1 MCSKLTGCS
10 MPTAAPMSDGAP
22 ARGPHGWL
30 VVDKPRGITSAAA
43 VARIKSVC
51 GRGAKVGHA
60 GTLDPMATGVLPVAI
75 GEATKTVSFM
85 MDALK
90 RYRFGVRWGEQRDT
104 DDAEG
109 TVIET
114 SESRPSREAVA
125 NALSAFIG
133 RIEQVPPAYSAL
145 KVGGERAY
153 ALARQ
158 GRAPELAPRTVHIE
172 SLTLIE
178 AGDEG
183 AAFAVECG
191 KGTYV
196 RALARDIARALGT
209 VGYVSW
215 LHRAAVGPFSDD
227 DANPL
232 DKLVAL
238 GHSPGPRRK
247 PATGRCSAGRHPGS
261 ATDRTRG
268 RSSAP
273 RPARARARRR
283 TRKGPRR
290 CRVTTRGVG
299 RSRRGPGPPVA
310 GLQHVTSGV
319 TRCRSPRRGRPS

>member
-1 MCSKLTGCS
+1 MR
-10 MPTAAPMSDGAP
+10 AATPMSDGAST
-22 ARGPHGWL
+22 RGPHGWL

-43 VARIKSVC
+43 VARIKSLV
-51 GRGAKVGHA
+51 GRGVKVGHA
-60 GTLDPMATGVLPVAI
+60 GTLDPMATGVLPVAV

-85 MDALK
+85 MDAPK
-90 RYRFGVRWGEQRDT
+90 RYRFGVRWGEKRDT

-109 TVIET
+109 TVVET
-114 SESRPSREAVA
+114 SANRPSREAIA
-125 NALSAFIG
+125 SSLPAFLG

-158 GRAPELAPRTVHIE
+158 GKAPRLEPRTVRIE

-178 AGDEG
+178 AADDG

-196 RALARDIARALGT
+196 RALARDIARAVGT

-215 LHRAAVGPFSDD
+215 LHRAAVGPFTED

-238 GHSPGPRRK
+238 GHSLALAECLLPVDAVLAAIPALPLTAREADRLRPGQPV
-247 PATGRCSAGRHPGS
+247 PAPGAAPGRVRAVAGSRLVALAEVGAGR
-261 ATDRTRG
+261 A
-268 RSSAP
+268 
-273 RPARARARRR
+273 RPL
-283 TRKGPRR
+283 
-290 CRVTTRGVG
+290 RVFNM
-299 RSRRGPGPPVA
+299 
-310 GLQHVTSGV
+310 
-319 TRCRSPRRGRPS
+319 

>member
-1 MCSKLTGCS
+1 
-10 MPTAAPMSDGAP
+10 MSDGAP

-43 VARIKSVC
+43 VARIKSLV

-85 MDALK
+85 MDAPK

-114 SESRPSREAVA
+114 SASRPVQGGHHKRASGLRRPHRAGA
-125 NALSAFIG
+125 A
-133 RIEQVPPAYSAL
+133 RILAAL

-172 SLTLIE
+172 SLRLTE
-178 AGDEG
+178 AGDDE

-215 LHRAAVGPFSDD
+215 LHRAAVGPFTDD

-238 GHSPGPRRK
+238 GHSPDLAESLLPVDAVLADI
-247 PATGRCSAGRHPGS
+247 PALPLTAREADRLRHGQPVPAPGAEPGRVRAVAGSRLVALAEVGAGR
-261 ATDRTRG
+261 A
-268 RSSAP
+268 
-273 RPARARARRR
+273 RPL
-283 TRKGPRR
+283 
-290 CRVTTRGVG
+290 RVFNM
-299 RSRRGPGPPVA
+299 
-310 GLQHVTSGV
+310 
-319 TRCRSPRRGRPS
+319 

>member
-1 MCSKLTGCS
+1 MR
-10 MPTAAPMSDGAP
+10 TAAPMSEGAP

-30 VVDKPRGITSAAA
+30 VVDKPRGTTSAAA
-43 VARIKSVC
+43 VARIKSLV

-85 MDALK
+85 MDAPK

-109 TVIET
+109 AVVET
-114 SESRPSREAVA
+114 SESRPSREAIA
-125 NALSAFIG
+125 NALPAFIG

-172 SLTLIE
+172 SLTLKE
-178 AGDEG
+178 AGDDG

-215 LHRAAVGPFSDD
+215 LHRAAVGPFTDD

-238 GHSPGPRRK
+238 GHSPDLAESLLPVDAVLADI
-247 PATGRCSAGRHPGS
+247 PALPLTAREADRLRHGQPVPAPGAEPGRVRAVAGSRLVALAEVGAGR
-261 ATDRTRG
+261 A
-268 RSSAP
+268 
-273 RPARARARRR
+273 RPL
-283 TRKGPRR
+283 
-290 CRVTTRGVG
+290 RVFNM
-299 RSRRGPGPPVA
+299 
-310 GLQHVTSGV
+310 
-319 TRCRSPRRGRPS
+319 

>member
-1 MCSKLTGCS
+1 
-10 MPTAAPMSDGAP
+10 MSDGAA

-30 VVDKPRGITSAAA
+30 VVDKPGGISSAAA
-43 VARIKSVC
+43 VARIKSLV

-60 GTLDPMATGVLPVAI
+60 GTLDPMATGVLPVAV

-85 MDALK
+85 MDAPK

-114 SESRPSREAVA
+114 SESRPAESAVA
-125 NALSAFIG
+125 RVLPSFVG
-133 RIEQVPPAYSAL
+133 RIEQEPPAFSAL

-158 GRAPELAPRTVHIE
+158 GRAPRLEPRTVHIE

-178 AGDEG
+178 ADDDG

-196 RALARDIARALGT
+196 RALARDIARAAGT
-209 VGYVSW
+209 VGHVSW
-215 LHRAAVGPFSDD
+215 LHRAAVGPFTED

-232 DKLVAL
+232 DNLVAL
-238 GHSPGPRRK
+238 GHSLALAESLRPVDAVLADIPALPLTAREADRLRHGQPVPAPGAAP
-247 PATGRCSAGRHPGS
+247 GRVRAVAGSRLVALAEVGAGR
-261 ATDRTRG
+261 A
-268 RSSAP
+268 
-273 RPARARARRR
+273 RPL
-283 TRKGPRR
+283 
-290 CRVTTRGVG
+290 RVFNM
-299 RSRRGPGPPVA
+299 
-310 GLQHVTSGV
+310 
-319 TRCRSPRRGRPS
+319 

>member
-1 MCSKLTGCS
+1 MNERV
-10 MPTAAPMSDGAP
+10 A

-30 VVDKPRGITSAAA
+30 VVDKPHGITSAAA

-60 GTLDPMATGVLPVAI
+60 GTLDPLATGVLPVAV

-85 MDALK
+85 MDAPK

-109 TVIET
+109 AVIET
-114 SESRPSREAVA
+114 SERRPAESAVA
-125 NALSAFIG
+125 SVLSAFVG

-153 ALARQ
+153 ALARE
-158 GRAPELAPRTVHIE
+158 GRPPQLAPRTVHIM
-172 SLTLIE
+172 SLTLTSADNE
-178 AGDEG
+178 S

-196 RALARDIARALGT
+196 RSLARDIARAAGT

-215 LHRAAVGPFSDD
+215 LHRAAVGPFTDE

-238 GHSPGPRRK
+238 GHSLALAESLRPVDAVLADIPALLLTAREADRLRHGQPVPAPGAAP
-247 PATGRCSAGRHPGS
+247 GRVRAVAGSRLVALAEVGAGR
-261 ATDRTRG
+261 A
-268 RSSAP
+268 
-273 RPARARARRR
+273 RPL
-283 TRKGPRR
+283 
-290 CRVTTRGVG
+290 RVFNM
-299 RSRRGPGPPVA
+299 
-310 GLQHVTSGV
+310 
-319 TRCRSPRRGRPS
+319 